1 MYTCLA
7 ERSSGPSSIC
17 SGLPSDN
24 TYQSIGFVL
33 HLSLVA
39 WLRLIYIYIDDY
51 TMHLLTLVFSFPCSI
66 HRRDWPLVMAE
77 LQMVTLERRIRRAT
91 VTFRDDLYADDLL
104 TSFMEHAGRWRHV
117 LAEMH
122 HRTFGYRRN
131 DTQPESWDDDC
142 DIAAAFLD
150 HRRIWLGVMAEL
162 QRYPV
167 TPSHDH
173 MSPLQCRHR
182 RTLAPLRLR
191 CNIRRHM
198 TSRPVRRNLLR
209 AFNLA
214 A

>member
-1 MYTCLA
+1 
-7 ERSSGPSSIC
+7 
-17 SGLPSDN
+17 
-24 TYQSIGFVL
+24 
-33 HLSLVA
+33 
-39 WLRLIYIYIDDY
+39 
-51 TMHLLTLVFSFPCSI
+51 MHILTLLLSFPYSL
-66 HRRDWPLVMAE
+66 HRHDWTLVME
-77 LQMVTLERRIRRAT
+77 KMQQMTVERRIRRAT

-150 HRRIWLGVMAEL
+150 HRRIWLGVMTEL
-162 QRYPV
+162 QRCPV

-173 MSPLQCRHR
+173 MSPLQRRRR

-191 CNIRRHM
+191 CNIRRNM
-198 TSRPVRRNLLR
+198 PSRRVRRNLLVL
-209 AFNLA
+209 FNNA
-214 A
+214 T